1 VISFFLI
8 IFSFQFLFYAGGK
21 LTICFYNN
29 WKLTA
34 YNLDISSD
42 GISQEL
48 RSGLMN
54 HNLNRRTFLTTAAS
68 TLALPF
74 VPLAGYAADVDVI
87 IIGAGAA
94 GLSAARYFL
103 RKGIS
108 FRLLEAKNRT
118 GGRALTDTHTFGKP
132 VRLGLHI
139 LA

>member
-1 VISFFLI
+1 
-8 IFSFQFLFYAGGK
+8 
-21 LTICFYNN
+21 
-29 WKLTA
+29 
-34 YNLDISSD
+34 
-42 GISQEL
+42 
-48 RSGLMN
+48 MN

-94 GLSAARYFL
+94 GLSAARYFM

-108 FRLLEAKNRT
+108 FRLLEVKNRT

-132 VRLGLHI
+132 FDWAAHSCIIATKILLLILLKSKNWQSIQFRQIAIRKSGSTNAKQALSNIVISTGVRNY
-139 LA
+139 